1 MQKVFRRTIMA
12 EKQVARRLAKKKD
25 KYQRQLWRT
34 ENEQN
39 QVHRADEIKTL
50 KTARAVRREDYELG
64 PLAPRRDVGD
74 EVETYGT
81 ISMQRAQGRT
91 LHGKEISDILEF
103 WGGAKNINIVKG
115 DRVVIL
121 HGRDKGKIG
130 FVTRVD
136 VKRAEASVK
145 GLNMIDIAIP
155 AYMISKED
163 PDKRPIRT
171 IEQPVSLKYLR
182 LVHTIRDPE
191 TGELR
196 DVIVK
201 KVERQP
207 FNHRRHLIA
216 PRFRRPLRIIPGIA
230 KPIYW
235 PRTAKAT
242 EEEYVN
248 DTRRMEV
255 EAKTFVPTLLTP
267 PMPGSVIDEL
277 RNRYSIFRTRHEP
290 EYIEKKE
297 KEEQEKEERKK
308 TIKKMRTPLNEA
320 NRKARKERKKLGKGK
335 LTEDML
341 LKIGE
346 VIARKRGLLLD
357 AADVSKEA
365 TPIAA

>member
-12 EKQVARRLAKKKD
+12 EKQAARRLAKKKD
-25 KYQRQLWRT
+25 KYHRQLWRT
-34 ENEQN
+34 EAEQN
-39 QVHRADEIKTL
+39 QIHRADEIKTL

-64 PLAPRRDVGD
+64 PLAPKRDVGD

-91 LHGKEISDILEF
+91 LHGKEKSDILDF

-130 FVTRVD
+130 LVINVD
-136 VKRAEASVK
+136 VNRAEASVK
-145 GLNMIDIAIP
+145 GLNMMDIAVP

-171 IEQPVSLKYLR
+171 VEQPVSLKYLR
-182 LVHTIRDPE
+182 LVHAIRDPE
-191 TGELR
+191 TGERR

-201 KVERQP
+201 RVERQP
-207 FNHRRHLIA
+207 FDHRRHLIA
-216 PRFRRPLRIIPGIA
+216 PHFRRPLRIIPGIA
-230 KPIYW
+230 QPISW
-235 PRTAKAT
+235 PKKEKVTHEVYA
-242 EEEYVN
+242 N
-248 DTRRMEV
+248 DTLRMEV
-255 EAKTFVPTLLTP
+255 EARTFVPTLLTP

-308 TIKKMRTPLNEA
+308 TIRKMRTPLNEA

-341 LKIGE
+341 LKIGQ
-346 VIARKRGLLLD
+346 VIARRMGSRSD
-357 AADVSKEA
+357 DADVSKEA
-365 TPIAA
+365 TPVAA